1 MSTWSEVWTASA
13 DMPSRFSNS
22 QAELQAAVLALFPSP
37 AFQYGFAEIAELCD
51 MRSREEKVELSIAL
65 QYLLKTKSLH
75 EFPDG
80 KMGLPGKEVPLQ
92 GKVDFV
98 NPRFAYV
105 LLEGEDIYVP
115 ADSLQGAQDGDMVE
129 VVAYPSR
136 RGKKKEGEVLKV
148 VQRARQRYVGI
159 VRIKG
164 GMGWLTAD
172 YRKMHDQILIP
183 DSHLKGAQNGQKVLV
198 EIKHWGSAGRL
209 PTGHVNEILGQPG
222 ENNAEMHAILADYN
236 IPLRFPEEVEA
247 EARAISAEISEAEIK
262 RRRDF
267 RAVSTFTI
275 DPFDAKDFDDALSVR
290 KLENGNW
297 EIGVHIADVSHF
309 VEPGSLLDRAAIE
322 RATSVYLVDR
332 TSPMLPERLSNDLC
346 SLRPREDRLTF
357 ACVAEMDESGKV
369 IGKPWIGRTVIHSDR
384 RFTYEEVQE
393 ILEGNQGEFENEL
406 RLLNEMALQMR
417 NQRLR
422 SGAMAFESAEVKF
435 VLNER
440 GIPLKVVPKVRQDAH
455 KLIEEFML
463 LANRCVAEY
472 VFHFQ
477 EGKDANPMVY
487 RIHESPNPEKL
498 QTFADFAIRFGYK
511 INTGEDKVAASLN
524 QMVASLEGRPEQELM
539 QNLAVRIMAKARYT
553 TKALGHFGLAF
564 RHYSHF
570 TSPIRRYPDVLTHR
584 LLWNYLCQHSRMEKE
599 ALEKLCFHCS
609 EKEKNAAEAE
619 RASIKYKQVEFMA
632 LQDPSKVY
640 EGVISGITEWGVYV
654 DIIENRCEG
663 MVRISDL
670 TGDDFD
676 LNEKEYCLTGRRTGL
691 RLSFGDLVKVRLK
704 GTNQEKRTIDLFLEE
719 PVFAVSKSR
728 TYQKVHTRKFND
740 KGRKGRKR

>member
-1 MSTWSEVWTASA
+1 
-13 DMPSRFSNS
+13 
-22 QAELQAAVLALFPSP
+22 
-37 AFQYGFAEIAELCD
+37 
-51 MRSREEKVELSIAL
+51 
-65 QYLLKTKSLH
+65 
-75 EFPDG
+75 
-80 KMGLPGKEVPLQ
+80 
-92 GKVDFV
+92 
-98 NPRFAYV
+98 
-105 LLEGEDIYVP
+105 
-115 ADSLQGAQDGDMVE
+115 
-129 VVAYPSR
+129 
-136 RGKKKEGEVLKV
+136 
-148 VQRARQRYVGI
+148 
-159 VRIKG
+159 
-164 GMGWLTAD
+164 
-172 YRKMHDQILIP
+172 
-183 DSHLKGAQNGQKVLV
+183 
-198 EIKHWGSAGRL
+198 
-209 PTGHVNEILGQPG
+209 
-222 ENNAEMHAILADYN
+222 
-236 IPLRFPEEVEA
+236 
-247 EARAISAEISEAEIK
+247 
-262 RRRDF
+262 
-267 RAVSTFTI
+267 
-275 DPFDAKDFDDALSVR
+275 
-290 KLENGNW
+290 
-297 EIGVHIADVSHF
+297 
-309 VEPGSLLDRAAIE
+309 
-322 RATSVYLVDR
+322 
-332 TSPMLPERLSNDLC
+332 MLPERLSNDLC